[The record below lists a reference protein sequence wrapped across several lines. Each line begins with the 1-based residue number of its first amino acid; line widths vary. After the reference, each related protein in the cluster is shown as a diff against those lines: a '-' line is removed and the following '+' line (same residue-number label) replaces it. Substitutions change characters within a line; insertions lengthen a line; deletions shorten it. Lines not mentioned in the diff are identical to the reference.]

1 MRADQMSVTDPKFNP
16 SANPGIDAIKK
27 AGVEMEAVIRENSP
41 VGRRQSLAL
50 SHLETAL
57 MFAVK
62 SAAVGD

>member
-1 MRADQMSVTDPKFNP
+1 MSVTDPKFNP
-16 SANPGIDAIKK
+16 SGSEAIDIIKTK
-27 AGVEMEAVIRENSP
+27 GLEMEAAIRSCSP